1 MAKNSFSPW
10 QNLTPMGIQTGGAPG
25 NASSTF
31 PINNAPEPWFRDRL
45 DALRSARIP
54 TAEYPDGYLGTVRT
68 RREGRLVQHGGHQ
81 QTKRSYERGIH
92 VGARVQPEA
101 YFWTDEVNPYLGL
114 EHQAVGS
121 KFAPQGEVETHLMNG
136 GKPGPVRGS
145 GSLLSERTHPRAR
158 SA

>member
-54 TAEYPDGYLGTVRT
+54 TSEYPDGYLGTVRT
-68 RREGRLVQHGGHQ
+68 RREDRLVQHGGTR
-81 QTKRSYERGIH
+81 QTQRSYERGIH
-92 VGARVQPEA
+92 VGARVSPEA
-101 YFWTDEVNPYLGL
+101 YFWTTEVNPHLGL
-114 EHQAVGS
+114 EHQAIGK
-121 KFAPQGEVETHLMNG
+121 KFAPQGELLTHLVNG

-145 GSLLSERTHPRAR
+145 GSLLAERTHPRAR